1 MDDVDEGSMWHE
13 AEEEDHRD
21 SLIIHEASSN
31 EDEEGE
37 VPMDNCDYM
46 VGHQYS

>member
-1 MDDVDEGSMWHE
+1 MDDIDESSMWHDGD
-13 AEEEDHRD
+13 EDHNRD
-21 SLIIHEASSN
+21 SIIIAEGSSN

>member
-1 MDDVDEGSMWHE
+1 MDDIDESSILVDECN
-13 AEEEDHRD
+13 DVVVLND
-21 SLIIHEASSN
+21 SSN

-46 VGHQYS
+46 VGHPS